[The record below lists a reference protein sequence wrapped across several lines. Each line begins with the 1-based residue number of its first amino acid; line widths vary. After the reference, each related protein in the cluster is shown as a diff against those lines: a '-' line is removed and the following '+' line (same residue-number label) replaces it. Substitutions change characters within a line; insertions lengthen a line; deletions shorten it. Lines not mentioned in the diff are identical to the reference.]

1 MLDDDRRRARPHA
14 RGVSSPQRAGTG
26 SPRGPMRASAR
37 SVSGWAAASP
47 ARTAAGIFLLALA
60 LRLLFWQATP
70 DAAWPYPAVYKG
82 DAAVWLDY
90 AAALQADRPY
100 QLGLPLRPPGNAL
113 LVAWLWNGRPGGIAL
128 LRGLW
133 CALGA
138 AAVTLFYLAARR
150 VFGERA
156 AGFAG
161 VACAGSFGL
170 VALAVSPNNET
181 PYLVLVAGSLALW
194 PALIERPRVPA
205 LAGWAALGALGCLV
219 RAEHALFAAAATAV
233 LAGVWLRRE
242 GARPAAIAGR
252 LGAVAVV
259 AAVLLAPWHAAAW
272 GEARRLN
279 HGPAELPPGTERALE
294 AIEAAT
300 AGLPWEPEAAHR
312 RDELPAFT
320 RRTAAAFVAA
330 TALVRGRDRI
340 AAGDFGVLE
349 EAFGTLPEPL
359 PERFFV
365 AIYGPLNF
373 HLANHRDAEG
383 GFARAPLD
391 RPPPLAGGAAL
402 YPAPLV
408 AGLPPPDLALT
419 YPPHLEAV
427 VDGYRLGRE
436 WIASEPLGFAR
447 LAGHKLAIFAQGT
460 TLGLSGW
467 NLPLGLDGTRRAVDL
482 ATPAGGLVAWI
493 WRLALLA
500 LAAAGLAAGRGRW
513 LALAPWLLFLGA
525 QLAVTVAF
533 FGYARTG
540 ATVIPVLAL
549 LAGLAAERWLPR
561 REERA
566 RRRWW
571 LRPALLAAAL
581 LLAAET
587 ARWIAPLRIAIDGRP
602 LAGSDPF
609 PVDHHVTRRIESGWP
624 SGR

>member
-1 MLDDDRRRARPHA
+1 MLDDHRRRARAGDRGA
-14 RGVSSPQRAGTG
+14 RSPRAAATGSSPDHPA
-26 SPRGPMRASAR
+26 
-37 SVSGWAAASP
+37 
-47 ARTAAGIFLLALA
+47 ARTARAAAGIFLLALA

-70 DAAWPYPAVYKG
+70 DADWPYPAVYKG
-82 DAAVWLDY
+82 DAAIWLDY

-100 QLGLPLRPPGNAL
+100 QLGLPLRPPGNAW
-113 LVAWLWNGRPGGIAL
+113 LVAWLWNGRPGGIAA
-128 LRGLW
+128 LRALW

-138 AAVTLFYLAARR
+138 AAVALFYLAARR
-150 VFGERA
+150 GFGERA
-156 AGFAG
+156 AGFTG

-170 VALAVSPNNET
+170 IALSVSPNNET

-194 PALIERPRVPA
+194 PSLVERPRAAA

-219 RAEHALFAAAATAV
+219 RAEHALFAAAATAL
-233 LAGVWLRRE
+233 LAWLWLRRE
-242 GARPAAIAGR
+242 RARTAAVAGR
-252 LGAVAVV
+252 LAAVAAV
-259 AAVLLAPWHAAAW
+259 AAVLLAPWHASAW
-272 GEARRLN
+272 SAARRLN
-279 HGPAELPPGTERALE
+279 RGPAELPPGTERAL
-294 AIEAAT
+294 AGIEAAT
-300 AGLPWEPEAAHR
+300 AGLPWDLEAAHR

-330 TALVRGRDRI
+330 TAVVRGRDRI
-340 AAGDFGVLE
+340 ADGDFGVLE

-365 AIYGPLNF
+365 ALYGPLNF
-373 HLANHRDAEG
+373 HLANHRDAGG
-383 GFARAPLD
+383 GFARGPLD
-391 RPPPLAGGAAL
+391 RPPPLAGGAGL

-447 LAGHKLAIFAQGT
+447 LAGRKLAIFAQGA

-467 NLPLGLDGTRRAVDL
+467 NLPLGLDGARRAVDL
-482 ATPAGGLVAWI
+482 ATPAGGPLVWL

-500 LAAAGLAAGRGRW
+500 LAAAGLAAARGRW

-566 RRRWW
+566 GRRRWP
-571 LRPALLAAAL
+571 RPALLAVAL
-581 LLAAET
+581 LLAGET
-587 ARWIAPLRIAIDGRP
+587 ARWIAPPRIAVDGRP
-602 LAGSDPF
+602 LAGADPF
-609 PVDHHVTRRIESGWP
+609 PVDHHVTRRIEADWP
-624 SGR
+624 AER